1 MIKVAADQ
9 KAVQRKK
16 DKEKN
21 MQKNY
26 EATRNCFA
34 RSLKKTCQC
43 SQSKR
48 KINEHQTEKE
58 LLLTYV
64 LLYLYSDD
72 MSLTYVANN
81 HVRSVYMYYRVS
93 HSFDEMN
100 SFETESLEPFNGW
113 SGCLVQFA
121 VFRFQL
127 ECLVCYLRNIQP
139 NM

>member
-81 HVRSVYMYYRVS
+81 HVRSVYMYCAGVELTYTAVQNYNVFLFS
-93 HSFDEMN
+93 ILVN
-100 SFETESLEPFNGW
+100 QTESHLSIE
-113 SGCLVQFA
+113 LM
-121 VFRFQL
+121 FRFQIAL
-127 ECLVCYLRNIQP
+127 KKL
-139 NM
+139 